1 MRIGIVGAGGVAERH
16 ARVLEQFDDVQ
27 VVGVADVNPVRA
39 EAVAGRHGARVYADH
54 DRMLADAAL
63 DALYVCV
70 PPFAHGPA
78 ELAAIAAGVP
88 FFVEKPVA
96 LDEAVG
102 EEVSARLAERPVL
115 TATGY
120 HWRGLDTVEQARA
133 LLEDHPA
140 GLVVGSW
147 FGSTPPV
154 AWWSRRDRSGG
165 QTIEQTTHILDLA
178 RALVG
183 EVSEVAAVAARR
195 GDDPNRHPTAAPN
208 RHPGPDVP
216 DVTAATLRFAS
227 GAIGSFASTC
237 LLPGLKSAGLAIYST
252 GLSLELSETALRVDR
267 GQGVEVVLPTAD
279 PRVRVDRDFVDAIR
293 DPDGASRV
301 LVDYD
306 EALRTHRLACAVV
319 RSADEGRPVRLGEGV
334 AAAAL
339 AHA

>member
-1 MRIGIVGAGGVAERH
+1 MAVRIGIVGAGGVAERH
-16 ARVLEQFDDVQ
+16 ARVLEQFEDVR
-27 VVGVADVNPVRA
+27 VVGVADVDPARA
-39 EAVAGRHGARVYADH
+39 EALAARHDARVYADH

-78 ELAAIAAGVP
+78 ELAAIAAGLP

-102 EEVSARLAERPVL
+102 DEVSARLAERPVI

-120 HWRGLDTVEQARA
+120 HWRGLDTVEQAWA
-133 LLEDHPA
+133 LLREHPA

-165 QTIEQTTHILDLA
+165 QTIEQTTHVLDLA

-183 EVSEVAAVAARR
+183 EVDEVAAVAARR
-195 GDDPNRHPTAAPN
+195 SRGEDPTSDPTA
-208 RHPGPDVP
+208 PDVP
-216 DVTAATLRFAS
+216 EVTAATLRFAS

-237 LLPGLKSAGLAIYST
+237 LLPGLKSAGLAIYAD
-252 GLSLELSETALRVDR
+252 GLALELSETALRVDR

-279 PRVRVDRDFVDAIR
+279 PRVRVDRDFVAAVR
-293 DPDGASRV
+293 DPDRASGV

-319 RSADEGRPVRLGEGV
+319 RSAEEGRPVRLGEG
-334 AAAAL
+334 APAGAL
-339 AHA
+339 ARA